1 MRSFS
6 GKGNGVGILVVG
18 FVDPVKFG
26 LIEGAVEPVEEE
38 VLGEEEK

>member
-1 MRSFS
+1 MSSFS

-26 LIEGAVEPVEEE
+26 MMEGAVDPVEEE
-38 VLGEEEK
+38 VFREEEK